1 MFILLKIE
9 CPIIDKNRS
18 AFLPVKLYIYRT
30 HPCKP
35 RCHFC
40 GLAPLGRKS
49 DIEVY
54 MMENNSSILACLT
67 FCNFPIEIKNLNF
80 QRYNVLTSDYS
91 LY

>member
-35 RCHFC
+35 QCHFC

-54 MMENNSSILACLT
+54 MMENIPNHKKLNSDIYYFT
-67 FCNFPIEIKNLNF
+67 FT
-80 QRYNVLTSDYS
+80 RT
-91 LY
+91 